1 MDFPNHAS
9 GRYSFYIND
18 FDHRTCSVSSLLC
31 LTTCQIYILELI
43 NMPWLIL
50 NEVLTYVFVLV
61 FIANDLSIEHVYHYA
76 LNDTK
81 RLYWLCMLSLSFSY
95 NSRGHG
101 DWLDDA
107 ILLLSSPL
115 IFGLVGTRYQWSLF

>member
-9 GRYSFYIND
+9 CCYSFYLND
-18 FDHRTCSVSSLLC
+18 FDHRTCCVSSFLC
-31 LTTCQIYILELI
+31 LTTCILELI
-43 NMPWLIL
+43 NMPWLIS
-50 NEVLTYVFVLV
+50 NEVLTYVLVLL
-61 FIANDLSIEHVYHYA
+61 FIANDVSIEYVYHYA
-76 LNDTK
+76 LNDNKAIILVVYAFTI
-81 RLYWLCMLSLSFSY
+81 FFY

-115 IFGLVGTRYQWSLF
+115 IFGLVRTIYQWSLF